1 MTESKVKLI
10 KTKDWSG
17 QKVISGGIVTYKTED
32 GKRMMIGLNFSQ
44 EGLTRSSSSST
55 DYSYVQVKVK
65 TKNYICSKTL
75 LNEKYLVG
83 DDTWRPGGNS
93 TSWGCQSF
101 DQFLKSKNNALE
113 MSLERSEYANLVP
126 FVKQARADILDASIK
141 DREKTKNK
149 EQFKQG
155 KINSV
160 LQKYSSFIKKR

>member
-65 TKNYICSKTL
+65 TKNYIFSKTL
-75 LNEKYLVG
+75 LNEKYEVG

-93 TSWGCQSF
+93 TSSGCQSF

-113 MSLERSEYANLVP
+113 RSLERSEYANLVP
-126 FVKQARADILDASIK
+126 FIKQARADILAASIN

-149 EQFKQG
+149 EQDKQS
-155 KINSV
+155 KMNRFM
-160 LQKYSSFIKKR
+160 QQYSDILKNR

>member
-83 DDTWRPGGNS
+83 DDTWRPGGK
-93 TSWGCQSF
+93 GV
-101 DQFLKSKNNALE
+101 SKNQI
-113 MSLERSEYANLVP
+113 S
-126 FVKQARADILDASIK
+126 
-141 DREKTKNK
+141 
-149 EQFKQG
+149 
-155 KINSV
+155 KIMNVQYMTLSR
-160 LQKYSSFIKKR
+160 FIKRYGL